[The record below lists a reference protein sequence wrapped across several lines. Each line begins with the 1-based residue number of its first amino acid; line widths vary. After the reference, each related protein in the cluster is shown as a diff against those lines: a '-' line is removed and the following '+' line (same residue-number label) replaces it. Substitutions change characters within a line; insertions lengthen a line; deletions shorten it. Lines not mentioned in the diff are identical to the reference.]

1 MTYLKPIIL
10 FRAYAWIYCFL
21 TIRIF
26 YTAILLHF
34 CRLVSIQITSYFAR
48 QSCICPSLF
57 LDLAFKDYLKNIIV
71 NTKFKLFLS
80 LGFILSLFLNHVAVT
95 KILDSEL
102 NSVLLYDISLI
113 FLFAFWFLAM
123 TYPPPFKRRIPK

>member
-1 MTYLKPIIL
+1 M
-10 FRAYAWIYCFL
+10 
-21 TIRIF
+21 
-26 YTAILLHF
+26 
-34 CRLVSIQITSYFAR
+34 
-48 QSCICPSLF
+48 
-57 LDLAFKDYLKNIIV
+57 